1 MRGEMF
7 MLKTAMIFGNNM
19 VIQQQKKF
27 KIWGTGVPGN
37 SISGMLKGKN
47 TEVAKGFIDKDGNWM
62 LTFPPMEVERNLEL
76 TINDGTE
83 TLTYS
88 NICIG
93 EVWLAGGQSNM
104 EYFLQF
110 DAEKESVLNGK
121 MNLDI
126 RFFDYPEV
134 SYEGQLEVHDYSK
147 FGIWRTCTKEDLP
160 YFSAVGYYFAE
171 NLNKSLDVPL
181 GIVGCN
187 WGGTPACT
195 WMDTDYLKDNE
206 GKAWLDSYEEAVK
219 DLNLEEYKT
228 NFHANPKNDHSNPF
242 QDEMVCR
249 MMYPGLSYEEQ
260 LGIIQIMS
268 VEQGNPLSPQF
279 GPYYEKRPGGLYEV
293 MLKKVA
299 PYTARGVIWYQ
310 GETDSDKPE
319 LYGTVFGNLIKCWR
333 DLWEDKLPF
342 LFVQLAPFGE
352 WLGLPGDNFPEVRK
366 QQELVSKTV
375 PDTWMI
381 SSSDSGMKYDIHP
394 KHKKPIGTR
403 LALMARGH
411 IYGENIISDPPE
423 FLNAKR
429 IQNGIRI
436 NFQYAE
442 GLHLKGDKV
451 NALSIVNADGMEL
464 IPLGVSIAH
473 DGLLIKGEF
482 PDKVTISF
490 AKTGYYEVNLY
501 NKEDNPAKPFEVT
514 L

>member
-1 MRGEMF
+1 
-7 MLKTAMIFGNNM
+7 MLKAAMIFGNNL

-27 KIWGTGVPGN
+27 KIWGTGVPGK
-37 SISGMLKGKN
+37 SISGTLKGKN
-47 TEVAKGFIDKDGNWM
+47 IKVTEGFIEKDGNWI

-76 TINDGTE
+76 IITDGKE
-83 TLTYS
+83 TLTYN

-110 DAEKESVLNGK
+110 DAEKESVLSEK

-134 SYEGQLEVHDYSK
+134 SYEGQLEEHDYSK

-171 NLNKSLDVPL
+171 NLNKTLDVPI

-187 WGGTPACT
+187 WGGTPAYT
-195 WMDTDYLKDNE
+195 WIDADYLKDNE
-206 GKAWLDSYEEAVK
+206 GKAWLESYEESIK
-219 DLNLEEYKT
+219 DLNLEEYKA
-228 NFHANPKNDHSNPF
+228 NFHADPKNDHSNPF
-242 QDEMVCR
+242 QDEMMCK
-249 MMYPGLSYEEQ
+249 MMYPGLSPKEQLAIIQMMSEEQ
-260 LGIIQIMS
+260 ENQL
-268 VEQGNPLSPQF
+268 LSKL
-279 GPYYEKRPGGLYEV
+279 GPYSEKRPGGLYEV
-293 MLKKVA
+293 MLKKVS
-299 PYTARGVIWYQ
+299 PYTAQGVIWYQ
-310 GETDSDKPE
+310 GESDSDKPE
-319 LYGTVFGNLIKCWR
+319 LYGTVFSKLIECWR
-333 DLWEDKLPF
+333 DLWQDKLPF
-342 LFVQLAPFGE
+342 LFVQLAPFNE
-352 WLGLPGDNFPEVRK
+352 WLGLPGNQFPELRK
-366 QQELVSKTV
+366 QQEFVSKTL
-375 PDTWMI
+375 PDTWMV
-381 SSSDSGMKYDIHP
+381 SSSDSGMEYDIHP

-411 IYGENIISDPPE
+411 IYGENIMCDPPE
-423 FLNAKR
+423 FLNAER
-429 IQNGIRI
+429 IQEGIMI

-442 GLHLKGDKV
+442 GLHLKGGKI
-451 NALSIVNADGMEL
+451 NALSIVNEAGMEL
-464 IPLGVSIAH
+464 TLSEVSITH
-473 DGLLIKGEF
+473 NGLLIKGEF